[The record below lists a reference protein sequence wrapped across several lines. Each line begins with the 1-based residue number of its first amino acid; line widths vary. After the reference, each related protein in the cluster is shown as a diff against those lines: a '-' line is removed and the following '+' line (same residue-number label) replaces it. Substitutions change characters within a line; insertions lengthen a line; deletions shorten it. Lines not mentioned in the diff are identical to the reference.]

1 MAITVTNTDY
11 GDSAFNCCRLAVD
24 TRSPPLDPSYRLTT
38 AGIQFKARRDSRV
51 VALSPSYC
59 DTAGTE
65 VKAVRSFKQ
74 FTFTTARVP
83 ASVSQTAA
91 M

>member
-1 MAITVTNTDY
+1 METTVTVH
-11 GDSAFNCCRLAVD
+11 SIAVVSLS
-24 TRSPPLDPSYRLTT
+24 TQRGPPLGPSYRLTT
-38 AGIQFKARRDSRV
+38 AGIQFEARRNSRAV
-51 VALSPSYC
+51 VLSPSYC
-59 DTAGTE
+59 DTVGTE